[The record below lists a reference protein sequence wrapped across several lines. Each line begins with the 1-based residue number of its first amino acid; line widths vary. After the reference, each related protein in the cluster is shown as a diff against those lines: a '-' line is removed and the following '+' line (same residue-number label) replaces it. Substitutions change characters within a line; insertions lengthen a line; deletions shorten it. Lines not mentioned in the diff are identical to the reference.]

1 MNTEQYF
8 NAIKKGVAEQYE
20 LAGRAKV
27 AGIDPV
33 SSVETPIAT
42 TLAEKSVG
50 LISVVYPQMGTNIV
64 ERIHEL
70 EKNFG
75 GQDWRVA
82 FVLAL
87 EVAKEKFCKFK
98 ESKEA
103 IEVGMR
109 AGLAYITNGVV
120 ASPLEGFTRLGIKK
134 RKLRISFYD
143 T

>member
-64 ERIHEL
+64 ERINEL
-70 EKNFG
+70 EKEYG
-75 GQDWRVA
+75 ALDIWVA
-82 FVLAL
+82 FKIAE
-87 EVAKEKFCKFK
+87 EVAKEKCCKF
-98 ESKEA
+98 ES
-103 IEVGMR
+103 
-109 AGLAYITNGVV
+109 
-120 ASPLEGFTRLGIKK
+120 
-134 RKLRISFYD
+134 
-143 T
+143 